1 MKVLFHFIFCI
12 QDLFLEMSKWI
23 KKTIKEE
30 GGQDKAASVLEII
43 WWVDRISIFKWEKKE
58 PSNWIY
64 RRF

>member
-1 MKVLFHFIFCI
+1 MKVLFRFIFCV

-43 WWVDRISIFKWEKKE
+43 CDELIEYLFLNEKK
-58 PSNWIY
+58 
-64 RRF
+64 RTF